1 MGFDA
6 QAFATAFL
14 TDQAKEI
21 KARFAKAEEYEEE
34 QKKKAE
40 RNLTI
45 FQKRRKEKN
54 VLKQY
59 AATLQKLGATNEQI
73 MYFAKDGPLALKSIH
88 DAMSAKAAKLG
99 EKLSEQDISEMMEIP
114 QGFEKAA
121 GKYKTI
127 DEFLEASYRLS
138 EEHDKVEPPET
149 PESIKGNWLLGV
161 MGIGAKD
168 NVDRKLETEKYLGDL
183 TIGQINRVAAQDD
196 FVNVFGDTFGT
207 AALDPTAGPTI
218 VSQKNRIDLY
228 DKYTTKKNSKQNT
241 TEKIQN
247 RVLDLIKKKEYK
259 DEDGQLA
266 IAVTDAIKNDN
277 RESLKNEE
285 ALKLFDAFND
295 DVNYEA
301 LTETIRG
308 LNYTASEV
316 TQIDAE
322 LGQLYKKFNPTD
334 QTEKTEKSEEKPK
347 QESKTG
353 LESFTTKSEVQSA
366 IRNKILDGSLK
377 EGDTFRFMYK
387 GKEQFNKITKEKID
401 QLGLGTGDV
410 KEAVKEKE
418 EETTIEPDM
427 SEEQFNALEERV
439 DPKPGILYVADRNK
453 WIKQYGKTHNDDG
466 TKKSYK
472 EYTTGQTEKKGIMTK
487 GQRRKE
493 SRTGK

>member
-59 AATLQKLGATNEQI
+59 AATLSKIGATNEQI
-73 MYFAKDGPLALKSIH
+73 MYFAKDGPLALKAIH
-88 DAMSAKAAKLG
+88 DAMSLKAGKAG
-99 EKLSEQDISEMMEIP
+99 GLSKEDISEMMDIP

-121 GKYKTI
+121 GKYKSI

-138 EEHDKVEPPET
+138 EEHDKFEPPET
-149 PESIKGNWLLGV
+149 PESVKGNWLLGV

-196 FVNVFGDTFGT
+196 FINVFGDTFGT
-207 AALDPTAGPTI
+207 AALDPTAGPKI
-218 VSQKNRIDLY
+218 VDFDTKEKIILATQKLNAR
-228 DKYTTKKNSKQNT
+228 KQNSKT
-241 TEKIQN
+241 KVRD
-247 RVLDLIKKKEYK
+247 RVIKLVRKKLDRDDSTLSMALIKALYNEEKGSDITRLSKDIEDKAKLEEAKDLFYQFK
-259 DEDGQLA
+259 DE
-266 IAVTDAIKNDN
+266 V
-277 RESLKNEE
+277 E
-285 ALKLFDAFND
+285 
-295 DVNYEA
+295 YEA
-301 LTETIRG
+301 LTEAITG
-308 LNYTASEV
+308 FNYGASEIK
-316 TQIDAE
+316 QISPT
-322 LGQLYKKFNPTD
+322 LGKLYTKFNPTAVT
-334 QTEKTEKSEEKPK
+334 TEEGTEDKSDETQKTDVGEYDYGSMKE
-347 QESKTG
+347 
-353 LESFTTKSEVQSA
+353 LNAA
-366 IRNKILDGSLK
+366 IKSLK
-377 EGDTFRFMYK
+377 AGVGEYK
-387 GKEQFNKITKEKID
+387 VRVKGSIINVPVDKKKVDELIGVQDEDKTK
-401 QLGLGTGDV
+401 
-410 KEAVKEKE
+410 KE

-427 SEEQFNALEERV
+427 SEEQFNALEEKV

-466 TKKSYK
+466 TRKTYK
-472 EYTTGQTEKKGIMTK
+472 EYTTGQSDKKGIMTK

-493 SRTGK
+493 SR